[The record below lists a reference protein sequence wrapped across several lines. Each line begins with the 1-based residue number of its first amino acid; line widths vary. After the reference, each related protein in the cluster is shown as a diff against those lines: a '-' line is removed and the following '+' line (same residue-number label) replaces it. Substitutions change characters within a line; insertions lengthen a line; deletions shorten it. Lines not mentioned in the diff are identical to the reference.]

1 MLHVQLAKVDAINYF
16 NNIRALAGRQVSQ
29 LKLTES
35 DVFNKK
41 KVKLKLCVYVV
52 ELESATLVNGHDIG
66 RKN

>member
-1 MLHVQLAKVDAINYF
+1 MLQLAKVDAINYF

-41 KVKLKLCVYVV
+41 KVKLKLCV
-52 ELESATLVNGHDIG
+52 
-66 RKN
+66 